1 MIKTV
6 IKFLKNH
13 YGKIF
18 AGTTGT
24 IVLTLGGYVF
34 SEARYAKTPD
44 VKALQVQVQQ
54 LEQKVKDLENSK

>member
-1 MIKTV
+1 MNTV
-6 IKFLKNH
+6 IEFLKNH

-24 IVLTLGGYVF
+24 IIFSLSGYVF

-44 VKALQVQVQQ
+44 VKALQAQVQQ
-54 LEQKVKDLENSK
+54 LEQKVQDLEKRK